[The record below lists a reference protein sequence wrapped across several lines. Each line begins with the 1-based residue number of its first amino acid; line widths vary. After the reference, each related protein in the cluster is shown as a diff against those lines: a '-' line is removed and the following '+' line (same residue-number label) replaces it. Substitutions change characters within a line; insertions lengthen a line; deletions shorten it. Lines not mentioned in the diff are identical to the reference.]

1 MEKVK
6 MNTQE
11 LAIMLFI
18 KDITA
23 KKENL
28 KVNKDYQVWIDDKGN
43 RFIHGKDNKFNMI
56 FIKKNGFTAK
66 WGETFDEDP
75 AYNPYG
81 NEIADIEITK
91 RCSGVTNGNGEKVNC
106 RHCYKSNS
114 CHGDYMSFETF
125 KELFDKINN
134 AKTMTQIAFGTG
146 SSLTENENP
155 DYWKIFEYAKANGV
169 TPNVTVADV
178 DEKTAKKMAKTF
190 GACAVSFYPIINKNT
205 CYNSV
210 KNIIDAVKAEGR
222 DMKVNIH
229 CLLADET
236 VSGVNELLDDFHNDE
251 RLKGINAIVF
261 LSLKQ
266 KGRGVHFNK
275 MNYDDFKK
283 IIKRCMDEN
292 IPYGMDSCSANKFIK
307 VLDET
312 VDEKTKKNIVDYIE
326 PCEACQFSMYV
337 DCYGNYFPCSFME
350 KEGEW
355 ENGIPLKDISC
366 INDIWYEHRVRD
378 WRNESIK
385 NIKCLGC
392 NKCHFYD
399 V

>member
-1 MEKVK
+1 
-6 MNTQE
+6 MNENE
-11 LAIMLFI
+11 LMVGIMVGMI
-18 KDITA
+18 TKD
-23 KKENL
+23 KNNL
-28 KVNKDYQVWIDDKGN
+28 IIDNNDYQVWMNHNGD
-43 RFIHGKDNKFNMI
+43 RYVVAKDNTFHMV
-56 FIKKNGFTAK
+56 FMKKTGFTAK
-66 WGETFDEDP
+66 WGKTFDDDP
-75 AYNPYG
+75 SYNPFG

-91 RCSGVTNGNGEKVNC
+91 RCSGVTNCNGNREWCK
-106 RHCYKSNS
+106 HCYKRNTSV
-114 CHGDYMSFETF
+114 GDYMSFETF
-125 KELFDKINN
+125 KTLFDKIND

-155 DYWKIFEYAKANGV
+155 DYWKIFDYAKANGV

-178 DEKTAKKMAKTF
+178 DEETAKKMAKTF
-190 GACAVSFYPIINKNT
+190 GACAVSYYPLINKNT
-205 CYNSV
+205 CYNSIKRILDTV
-210 KNIIDAVKAEGR
+210 KEEGR

-229 CLLADET
+229 CLLSEET
-236 VSGVNELLDDFHNDE
+236 VDGVNELLDDYHKDE

-266 KGRGVHFNK
+266 KGRGVNFNK
-275 MNYDDFKK
+275 MNYESFKH

-307 VLDET
+307 VLEET
-312 VDEKTKKNIVDYIE
+312 VDEKTKEHIVSYIE
-326 PCEACQFSMYV
+326 PCEATQFSSFF
-337 DCYGNYFPCSFME
+337 DTYGNYYPCSFME

-355 ENGIPLKDISC
+355 KEGIHLKDINS
-366 INDIWYEHRVRD
+366 IKDVWYEKRVVD